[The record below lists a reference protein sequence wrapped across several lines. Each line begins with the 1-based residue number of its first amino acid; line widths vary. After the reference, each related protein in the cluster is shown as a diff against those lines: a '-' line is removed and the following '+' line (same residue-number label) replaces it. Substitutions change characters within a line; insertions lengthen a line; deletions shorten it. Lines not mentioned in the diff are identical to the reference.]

1 MEKSNHPGGICRQIN
16 VEGNIESNH
25 RTASHK
31 RELIE
36 RASQKNKA
44 IHRLKT
50 TPGEPPM
57 DQATD

>member
-1 MEKSNHPGGICRQIN
+1 MEESNHPGEFAAKSG

-25 RTASHK
+25 RTARHK
-31 RELIE
+31 RDLIE

-50 TPGEPPM
+50 TPGEPPV